1 MKFLAFIL
9 LVCINLNA
17 HGLFYSA
24 KEGKAIIINA
34 NFTEK
39 IPAAYAQITI
49 YEGDSAIPLLTSRMD
64 NAGNFGFLPPN
75 SGKFRVKITATSDHG
90 EHSKEFELDASETL
104 ELSKYQEPVYQKYL
118 GILSAIGIIFG
129 IFGIIAIIKSRKV

>member
-1 MKFLAFIL
+1 MKFIAFIVAL
-9 LVCINLNA
+9 CLNLSA

-24 KEGKAIIINA
+24 HEGKAIIINA

-39 IPAAYAQITI
+39 IPAAYAEIVI
-49 YEGDSAIPLLTSRMD
+49 YEGDSAIPLITSRMD
-64 NAGNFGFLPPN
+64 NGGNFAFLPPAA
-75 SGKFRVKITATSDHG
+75 GKFRIKIIASSDHG
-90 EHSKEFELDASETL
+90 EHTKEFDINAGEELALKSY
-104 ELSKYQEPVYQKYL
+104 KEPAYQKYL

>member
-1 MKFLAFIL
+1 MKILTFIAAL
-9 LVCINLNA
+9 CLNLSA

-24 KEGKAIIINA
+24 HEGKAIIINA

-39 IPAAYAQITI
+39 IPAAYAQIVI
-49 YEGDSAIPLLTSRMD
+49 YEGDSAIPLLTSTMD
-64 NAGNFGFLPPN
+64 SGGNFAFLPPRK
-75 SGKFRVKITATSDHG
+75 GAYRVKITASSDHG
-90 EHSKEFELDASETL
+90 EHTKEFDIDANDELALNSY
-104 ELSKYQEPVYQKYL
+104 KEPVYQKYL